1 MNLKHSPKTSAH
13 SPLKKNEK
21 GGTLQHEVPGLD
33 NFQAMAE
40 KSPQIAQMMNLR
52 NKIHAN
58 KGPLQLKSVGGSGSQ
73 SLPTQ
78 LKSGVEQLSGMNMGD
93 VKVQYDSP
101 QPSKIGAAAYAQG
114 TDIHLGP
121 GQEQHLP
128 HEAWHVVQQK
138 KGDVKATNSINGT
151 AVNDDSSLEKE
162 ADRMG
167 AEAQGLGRKSDNAA
181 LTGMIQRMSLNKG
194 AILQGKFNSGKVAQL
209 VDGEKVE
216 EVLENGEAGV
226 ELAGNVNDIAGS
238 ASELAGGG
246 VNADASTMSGVI
258 FEHLQSMSS
267 LIKSG
272 SKLWKE
278 KNWENGATFFLD
290 AAETA
295 SKILGTLASS
305 GIMAEIPVLGSA
317 ISAFKSG
324 MGIFKSNKS
333 LSLLREFES
342 GKKADLT
349 EEDKLTLNRYVSS
362 LKVEIGSNSVD
373 FVLNLGKAVG
383 DFFPPAGTAIGIVKS
398 VKGVFETGYNSWI
411 SYKSTKE
418 KQALS
423 RISGG
428 NESELGA
435 EELAS
440 AGDLAKKT
448 AKAEP
453 DSLKSSNGTLLDL
466 VNMKFEIED
475 LKLQNSAEQDAVAK
489 GELTEKENALRT
501 KLNES
506 IAIYNSAMGNIEDSV
521 KISYSDVEKLQV
533 IHANVIQRYLDKKVE
548 EKSYWERAKSSVG
561 GVLGAGSPLKD
572 KILQELNKEASAI
585 TAKDIQE
592 LSQGQHASNLWNK
605 TQKALSDAS
614 KGRSHFTRAE
624 LDKSV
629 TAVLKKYKVSD
640 EEIKQIVRA

>member
-1 MNLKHSPKTSAH
+1 MNTKHSSKSNSQQPAH
-13 SPLKKNEK
+13 KKGS
-21 GGTLQHEVPGLD
+21 GGTMQRDVSSLTGLQNL
-33 NFQAMAE
+33 AE
-40 KSPQIAQMMNLR
+40 QSPQIAQLMHLKNQIQQSR
-52 NKIHAN
+52 
-58 KGPLQLKSVGGSGSQ
+58 GPLQLKAGKLSGSKG
-73 SLPTQ
+73 LPTQ

-93 VKVQYDSP
+93 VKVQYNSP

-114 TDIHLGP
+114 SDIHLGK
-121 GQEQHLP
+121 GQEKHLP

-162 ADRMG
+162 ADQMG
-167 AEAQGLGRKSDNAA
+167 AEAEGLGRKSDNAA
-181 LTGMIQRMSLNKG
+181 LSGMIQRMSLNKG

-209 VDGEKVE
+209 VTGEKVE
-216 EVLENGEAGV
+216 EVLEKGETGV
-226 ELAGNVNDIAGS
+226 EVAGNVSDIAES
-238 ASELAGGG
+238 ASELAG
-246 VNADASTMSGVI
+246 VENTDAAGMSGMI
-258 FEHLQSMSS
+258 FAQLQSMSS

-278 KNWENGATFFLD
+278 RNWGNGATFFLD
-290 AAETA
+290 AAEAA
-295 SKILGTLASS
+295 SKILASLSSS
-305 GIMAEIPVLGSA
+305 GVMAEIPVLGPA

-362 LKVEIGSNSVD
+362 LRVEIGSNSVD
-373 FVLNLGKAVG
+373 FVLHLGKAVG
-383 DFFPPAGTAIGIVKS
+383 DIFKPAGLAIGIVQS
-398 VKGVFETGYNSWI
+398 VKGVFETGYNSWV

-428 NESELGA
+428 NEAELGA
-435 EELAS
+435 EELAQ
-440 AGDLAKKT
+440 AGNLAQKT

-453 DSLKSSNGTLLDL
+453 ESLKSSNGTLLDL
-466 VNMKFEIED
+466 VNLKFEIED
-475 LKLQNSAEQDAVAK
+475 LKLQNSAEQDAAAK

-501 KLNES
+501 KLNDS
-506 IAIYNSAMGNIEDSV
+506 IAIYNSTMGNIEDSV

-533 IHANVIQRYLDKKVE
+533 IHANVIKRYLDKKVE
-548 EKSYWERAKSSVG
+548 EKSYWERAKSAVG
-561 GVLGAGSPLKD
+561 SKISAANPMKD
-572 KILQELNKEASAI
+572 KILQELNKPASAI

-592 LSQGQHASNLWNK
+592 LSQGQHAANLWNK
-605 TQKALSDAS
+605 TQKALTDAS

-624 LDKSV
+624 LDKNV
-629 TAVLKKYKVSD
+629 TAILKKYKVSD
-640 EEIKQIVRA
+640 NDINLIVRA